1 MIRFDYKVRVRYAE
15 TDKMGYLYYG
25 EYPKYYEIGRAEMM
39 RSLGFTYQRLED
51 EVGVMMPVVTLN
63 IRYVRPAFYDEEIT
77 IRTELR
83 KIPGNFI
90 TFHMELY
97 NESGDLI
104 NGGSVKLCF
113 VDVQTNETIPAPE
126 ILLDTLNPHFEKA

>member
-1 MIRFDYKVRVRYAE
+1 MIRHEFVNRVRYAE

-39 RSLGFTYQRLED
+39 RSLGFTYKVLED
-51 EVGVMMPVVTLN
+51 EVGVMMPVVSLN
-63 IRYVRPAFYDEEIT
+63 IRYVRPAFYDEAIT

-83 KIPGNFI
+83 RLPEKFI

-97 NESGDLI
+97 NESAELV

-113 VDVQTNETIPAPE
+113 VDIKTNETVSAPP
-126 ILLDTLNPHFEKA
+126 ILLDKLKPHFEKA